1 MNTEELLAQA
11 NRQDMA
17 RQRQIEAQRQS
28 INRLLEARDD
38 DVKTKDFISQ
48 LQGRIEK
55 DSVVIQELKAQIDA
69 VGNVVSHWDE
79 DARDRIVEVLARG

>member
-28 INRLLEARDD
+28 INRLLEARESEIDD
-38 DVKTKDFISQ
+38 ATLIRQ
-48 LQGRIEK
+48 LSEGREK

>member
-55 DSVVIQELKAQIDA
+55 DSVGIQELQAKLEA
-69 VGNVVSHWDE
+69 VGEVVSHWDE